1 MVLPVG
7 FVEIVFGR
15 VSNELEDSKKNKQQ
29 RASNWKG

>member
-15 VSNELEDSKKNKQQ
+15 VSSELEDSKRNNQQ
-29 RASNWKG
+29 RVN